1 MLQYIIYDAFTKNT
15 SKGGSIFMNRFWR
28 NIESFIKGFSSGFQE
43 QYNDAIILV
52 SQLVIQWI
60 FLTITF
66 TYLIVLKLLNIYS
79 IWLYFPVATI
89 WLSLPIFFFFTPI
102 ENKLLKLTAPF
113 VIKIVFNIGK
123 NGDVISKKD
132 WRKIKRNDPRLYQDM
147 WKSKKYF
154 GHCYYFSRR
163 IAMHIENSE
172 IMYLAIWEGEMYI
185 SHAVVVKNN
194 CVFDTNARI
203 HFNLQEYIT
212 LNQAKVYKTFTR
224 NEFEKDDFF
233 SDIRQG
239 LVQYCADHNIYC
251 DPE

>member
-1 MLQYIIYDAFTKNT
+1 
-15 SKGGSIFMNRFWR
+15 MNRFWR

-113 VIKIVFNIGK
+113 VIKIVFNI
-123 NGDVISKKD
+123 
-132 WRKIKRNDPRLYQDM
+132 
-147 WKSKKYF
+147 
-154 GHCYYFSRR
+154 
-163 IAMHIENSE
+163 
-172 IMYLAIWEGEMYI
+172 
-185 SHAVVVKNN
+185 
-194 CVFDTNARI
+194 
-203 HFNLQEYIT
+203 
-212 LNQAKVYKTFTR
+212 
-224 NEFEKDDFF
+224 
-233 SDIRQG
+233 
-239 LVQYCADHNIYC
+239 
-251 DPE
+251 